1 MYIVRAHVYVC
12 VCACVCA
19 CVSACVGV
27 CVCMMCV
34 CINMTY
40 ASARARHALQKNI
53 HDRVN

>member
-12 VCACVCA
+12 VRACVF
-19 CVSACVGV
+19 ACVGV

-40 ASARARHALQKNI
+40 ASARARHALQKTYTI
-53 HDRVN
+53 A